1 MKKFLASSNLLR
13 FIFIPILKKLNFQF
27 RWRHDLTNRPFYLES
42 YFHKGYWYYGVNREK
57 EAIAFFKKYINYG
70 DNVIEVGA
78 HIGYLTQ
85 FFEELVGDKGCVI
98 AIEPTPSSIQL
109 LKKNIN
115 RKTKLIPKAASD
127 TKGEVNF
134 FTEGFGGF
142 TNSLIEQ
149 FTQIKNRQHIESQKV
164 NSKLSII
171 KVKTDTIDNI
181 CAQNKF
187 KPIFMKIDAE
197 GSEYNVLL
205 GAKKNLKYIK
215 ALMVEI
221 TTDHEKIISLVE
233 KIGLNK
239 INIQENSSNYFF
251 IRN

>member
-1 MKKFLASSNLLR
+1 MKKFLASLNLLR
-13 FIFIPILKKLNFQF
+13 SIFIPILKKLNFQF

-42 YFHKGYWYYGVNREK
+42 YFHKGYWYYGLNREK
-57 EAIAFFKKYINYG
+57 EAIAFFKKYINFG
-70 DNVIEVGA
+70 DKVIEVGA

-115 RKTKLIPKAASD
+115 RKTRLIPKAASD
-127 TKGEVNF
+127 AKGEANF

-142 TNSLIEQ
+142 TNSLIKQ
-149 FTQIKNRQHIESQKV
+149 FALIKKRQHVESQKV

-187 KPIFMKIDAE
+187 KPTFMKIDAE

-221 TTDHEKIISLVE
+221 TRDHEKIISLVE

>member
-127 TKGEVNF
+127 TKGEVDF